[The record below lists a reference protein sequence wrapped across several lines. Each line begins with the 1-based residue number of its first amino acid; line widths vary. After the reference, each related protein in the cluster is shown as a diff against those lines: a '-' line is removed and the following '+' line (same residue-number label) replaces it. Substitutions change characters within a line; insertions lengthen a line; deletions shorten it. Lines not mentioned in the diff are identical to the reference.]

1 MKKTLLPIALI
12 TSVCASF
19 AQLVPVTY
27 KGAFAPSP
35 EEAWTTGW
43 TEFEPQTK
51 AYPLTNTDLEGTTI
65 TTNTAWT
72 KDKVYQLKGY
82 VFVESGVTLTI
93 EAGTIIRSTAKAAL
107 IIKRGGKIMA
117 EGTATAPIVFTSNS
131 ADNSRVKGDWGGIVI
146 CGAAQHNKTS
156 GPDAKVEGDITAT
169 YGGTDDA
176 DNSGVFRYV
185 RIEFPGQSLSSAD
198 NSEING
204 LSLYAVG
211 SGTKIDHIQVSYSG
225 DDSFEWFGGAVT
237 MSHLVAYRG
246 VDDDFDTD
254 NGFRGTVQFGVGH
267 RHVGTADQSGSNGF
281 ESDND
286 AEGSTFTP
294 ITAPVFANMTIIGPR
309 YSATTPDANFKR
321 AAHIRR
327 NSACSIINS
336 IIVGY
341 TDAGLL
347 LDGVRTVTH
356 AANGELTFANNYIAQ
371 NVTNF
376 KLASASAALTI
387 NSSADVQ
394 IWALASDK
402 NNIEGA
408 DINPGLVKPF
418 ALNNTVDYRPETST
432 SANLQVV
439 TGIEDA
445 SSLSSTEKIVVFPN
459 PANDNVQIALNSEFA
474 NATVTVQNSMG
485 TTVASSKAFGESVKF
500 DVSGFANG
508 LYIVSVTNGGN
519 SISKTL
525 LINR

>member
-1 MKKTLLPIALI
+1 MKKTLLPIALLS
-12 TSVCASF
+12 SVCVSF

-35 EEAWTTGW
+35 EESWTTGW

-51 AYPLTNTDLEGTTI
+51 AYPVTNTDVEGQAI
-65 TTNTAWT
+65 TTNTNWT
-72 KDKVYQLKGY
+72 KDKVYNLKGY
-82 VFVESGVTLTI
+82 VFVESGATLTI
-93 EAGTIIRSTAKAAL
+93 EAGTIIRSTAKASL

-117 EGTATAPIVFTSNS
+117 EGTATSPIVFTSNS
-131 ADNSRVKGDWGGIVI
+131 ADNSRVKGDWGGVVI
-146 CGAAQHNKTS
+146 CGAAKHNKTS

-169 YGGTDDA
+169 YGGDNDA

-185 RIEFPGQSLSSAD
+185 RIEFPGQALSAAN

-204 LSLYAVG
+204 LSLYSVG
-211 SGTKIDHIQVSYSG
+211 SGTKIDHVQVSYSG
-225 DDSFEWFGGAVT
+225 DDSFEWFGGTVNA
-237 MSHLVAYRG
+237 SHLVAYRG

-254 NGFRGTVQFGVGH
+254 NGYTGTVQFGVSH
-267 RHVGTADQSGSNGF
+267 RHVGTADQSGSNSF

-286 AEGSTFTP
+286 AEGSAFVP
-294 ITAPVFANMTIIGPR
+294 VTAPVFANMTIIGPR
-309 YSATTPDANFKR
+309 YSTTAPDANFKR

-347 LDGVRTVTH
+347 LDGVSTVTN
-356 AANGELTFANNYIAQ
+356 AVNGKLMFTNNYIAD

-376 KLASASAALTI
+376 KLASSSAALTI
-387 NSSADVQ
+387 QTSADVKT
-394 IWALASDK
+394 WALAAEK
-402 NNIEGA
+402 NNIEGTE
-408 DINPGLVKPF
+408 INPGLIKPF
-418 ALNNTVDYRPETST
+418 ALNNTVDYRPATSNNT
-432 SANLQVV
+432 NLQVV
-439 TGIEDA
+439 TGLEDA
-445 SSLSSTEKIVVFPN
+445 LALSAIEKVVVFPN
-459 PANDNVQIALNSEFA
+459 PANENVQIALNSEFA
-474 NATVTVQNSMG
+474 NATVTVQNAMG
-485 TTVASSKAFGESVKF
+485 MTVASTKAFGESVTF

-519 SISKTL
+519 ALSKTL